1 MIPTND
7 HPGFFLKIWRNLFCG
22 LIILAAIQSI
32 TACTPLLISTA
43 IVTSIDLHSERR
55 SIGRN
60 IDDNLLEL
68 KLRTDYWT
76 DENLGS
82 PVNISVTAINGIVLL
97 TGEVHTDEQRQY
109 AESLAKGYEQTRKVV
124 NELDLAGRSNINSR
138 ANDSWIT
145 GKVKSGLLKAD
156 KVPSSN
162 IKVVTE
168 RGKVYL
174 MGLVTQ
180 AEAQAAV
187 ESAQSVVGVTHIV
200 KVFEYIKTE

>member
-1 MIPTND
+1 MIPTNN

-22 LIILAAIQSI
+22 LIILAAVQSI
-32 TACTPLLISTA
+32 TACTPLLIGATV
-43 IVTSIDLHSERR
+43 VTSIDLHSERR

-68 KLRTDYWT
+68 KLRTAYWT

-82 PVNISVTAINGIVLL
+82 PVNISATAINGIVLL

-145 GKVKSGLLKAD
+145 SKVKSGLLKAD
-156 KVPSSN
+156 DVPSSN

-180 AEAQAAV
+180 SEAQAAV

>member
-7 HPGFFLKIWRNLFCG
+7 HPGSFLRIWRNLFCG
-22 LIILAAIQSI
+22 LLVLATVQSI
-32 TACTPLLISTA
+32 TACAPLFVGA
-43 IVTSIDLHSERR
+43 VIVTSIDLHGERR
-55 SIGRN
+55 TLGRN

-68 KLRTDYWT
+68 KLRGNYQS

-97 TGEVHTDEQRQY
+97 TGEVHTDDQRQY
-109 AESLAKGYEQTRKVV
+109 AESLANGYEQTRKVV
-124 NELDLAGRSNINSR
+124 NELDLAGRSNLNSR
-138 ANDSWIT
+138 ANDTWIT
-145 GKVKSGLLKAD
+145 SKVKTSLLRAD
-156 KVPSSN
+156 NVPSSN

-180 AEAQAAV
+180 DEAQAAV
-187 ESAQSVVGVTHIV
+187 EAARSVAGVIHIV

>member
-1 MIPTND
+1 MTPTND
-7 HPGFFLKIWRNLFCG
+7 HPGFFLKTWKNLFCG
-22 LIILAAIQSI
+22 LIILVTVQSI
-32 TACTPLLISTA
+32 TACAPLLIGAT
-43 IVTSIDLHSERR
+43 IVTSIDLHTERR
-55 SIGRN
+55 TIGRN

-68 KLRTDYWT
+68 ELRGAYRA

-109 AESLAKGYEQTRKVV
+109 AESLAREYERTRNVV
-124 NELDLAGRSNINSR
+124 NELDLAGRSNLNSR
-138 ANDSWIT
+138 VNDTWIT

-156 KVPSSN
+156 DVPSSN

-187 ESAQSVVGVTHIV
+187 ELAQSVVGVTHIV